1 MDSIQITVL
10 ILILAGTL
18 LPVICI
24 VKMLMIKKFKQNAV
38 ITKAIINNAE
48 RRRGYKNAVY
58 YMLYIQ
64 YKDYA
69 GNIFKG
75 QAIGAKKNIPGSTI
89 TIMYQTTNPANYK
102 TDFGKWLPWVL
113 GFSIIFLGL
122 IIWLCYW
129 LLNSG
134 YYQTNPVQ

>member
-1 MDSIQITVL
+1 MDSIQIAAL
-10 ILILAGTL
+10 ILILAGAAV
-18 LPVICI
+18 PAMCI
-24 VKMLMIKKFKQNAV
+24 VKMLMVKKFKKNAV
-38 ITKAIINNAE
+38 ITQAIINNAE

-75 QAIGAKKNIPGSTI
+75 HAIGAKKNIPGSTI
-89 TIMYQTTNPANYK
+89 PVMYSTTNPAKYK
-102 TDFGKWLPWVL
+102 TDFGKYLPWLL
-113 GFSIIFLGL
+113 GFSMIFLLL
-122 IIWLCYW
+122 IICFCYW